1 MKAFAAQKLAKLLGR
16 AGKDFWKVVKPDFST
31 GASSINTVLRYG
43 PDIAYPVFAAS
54 TLPEG
59 ATAGDR
65 AGAFVEDLGI
75 NLLSSGVG
83 QYGGRKLGN
92 RLAAKYNNP
101 ALAEGLQTGGDLAAG
116 VAQMVAPRPLY
127 TGALQKSGLE
137 QQQLVEAQIRAE
149 EREKLEAAVAA
160 LIAGGG
166 LAVGLGNMPASA
178 ALARR
183 TVM

>member
-1 MKAFAAQKLAKLLGR
+1 
-16 AGKDFWKVVKPDFST
+16 
-31 GASSINTVLRYG
+31 
-43 PDIAYPVFAAS
+43 
-54 TLPEG
+54 
-59 ATAGDR
+59 
-65 AGAFVEDLGI
+65 
-75 NLLSSGVG
+75 
-83 QYGGRKLGN
+83 
-92 RLAAKYNNP
+92 
-101 ALAEGLQTGGDLAAG
+101 
-116 VAQMVAPRPLY
+116 MVAPRPLY

-166 LAVGLGNMPASA
+166 LAVGLGKMPPSA